1 MFASFFFFFFFFFF
15 FQELYVQVF
24 DFTDVCS
31 LLNVKF
37 YKKEKNSLILL
48 EVEEMGVLTHRGY
61 WRGNPKQ

>member
-1 MFASFFFFFFFFFF
+1 MCKCLISQMF
-15 FQELYVQVF
+15 
-24 DFTDVCS
+24 CS